1 MAIVDDI
8 KRKYRQGTMLMRII
22 YINIGVF
29 VLVHLVAL
37 VGVLINVPAQ
47 ELVTWLQLP
56 SALPRLSR
64 QPWSVVTYMF
74 THYDLLHI

>member
-56 SALPRLSR
+56 
-64 QPWSVVTYMF
+64 
-74 THYDLLHI
+74 